1 MNMITG
7 YSGLTK
13 GQIIVNGYDVEK
25 NPNQVK
31 RQIGYMI
38 ENAPLYEDLTVKEYI
53 DFIAELKKVSNR
65 KEKVKKI
72 IKDIKLEDVQNKLIR
87 NLSKGYKQRV
97 SIAGTL
103 VDTPKIII
111 LDEPTVGLDPTQVI
125 EIREI
130 IKDLKKAHTVIL
142 SSHILSEVSQVCDK
156 VIIMHE
162 GQILTIDTPK
172 NLEKLSGNVGNYK
185 IIVEDEKDN
194 IMKMKDKIKDI
205 EKIEFITKNADET
218 KEYKIK
224 VKEDKDVRK
233 NILLEFPK
241 NDIMIL
247 ELKQEEANLEKAFI
261 KIIEKNKG
269 GKK

>member
-1 MNMITG
+1 
-7 YSGLTK
+7 
-13 GQIIVNGYDVEK
+13 
-25 NPNQVK
+25 
-31 RQIGYMI
+31 
-38 ENAPLYEDLTVKEYI
+38 
-53 DFIAELKKVSNR
+53 
-65 KEKVKKI
+65 
-72 IKDIKLEDVQNKLIR
+72 
-87 NLSKGYKQRV
+87 
-97 SIAGTL
+97 
-103 VDTPKIII
+103 
-111 LDEPTVGLDPTQVI
+111 
-125 EIREI
+125 
-130 IKDLKKAHTVIL
+130 
-142 SSHILSEVSQVCDK
+142 
-156 VIIMHE
+156 MHE